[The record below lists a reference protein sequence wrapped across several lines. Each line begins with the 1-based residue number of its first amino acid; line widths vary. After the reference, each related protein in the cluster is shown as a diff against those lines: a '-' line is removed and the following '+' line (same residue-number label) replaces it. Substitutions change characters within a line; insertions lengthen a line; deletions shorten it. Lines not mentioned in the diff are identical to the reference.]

1 MEILQHEHNRNNIL
15 LTNDYCPNQ
24 AMINEFQTIF
34 FTCKLTQI
42 ELAGKEIDDFIVDDG
57 AQFLILHLKVTNI
70 TNEILTMY
78 KDDFMITFDQD
89 GPYEAENNFGV
100 RNQFPDEYALKP
112 QESKSGKLIF
122 IISNS
127 AKKIMMTY
135 TEYFD
140 DESEGKTYKLKYK
153 IK

>member
-127 AKKIMMTY
+127 ATKIMMT
-135 TEYFD
+135 
-140 DESEGKTYKLKYK
+140 
-153 IK
+153 

>member
-70 TNEILTMY
+70 TNEIMTMY

-127 AKKIMMTY
+127 ATKIMMTY

>member
-1 MEILQHEHNRNNIL
+1 MEILLHEKEKHQVL
-15 LTNDYCPNQ
+15 LTGDYCPNH

-42 ELAGKEIDDFIVDDG
+42 ELAGKELNDFIVDDG
-57 AQFLILHLKVTNI
+57 AQFLILHLKITNI
-70 TNEILTMY
+70 TNEILAMY
-78 KDDFMITFDQD
+78 KDDFMVTFDKE
-89 GPYEAENNFGV
+89 GPFEAENNFGV

-112 QESKSGKLIF
+112 QETKSGKLIF
-122 IISNS
+122 IISS
-127 AKKIMMTY
+127 STSRIMLTY

>member
-127 AKKIMMTY
+127 ATKIMMTY

-140 DESEGKTYKLKYK
+140 DESEGKTYK
-153 IK
+153 